1 MILSISP
8 SHVAGI
14 KGVSHYTQPSDPYS
28 SDILIALIS
37 FLLNFEAGCRLL
49 MPIILAT
56 EEAEIRRIEVLSQP
70 EQIIHEILSRR
81 YPIQEKGWQSDS
93 SGKSAAYQA

>member
-1 MILSISP
+1 
-8 SHVAGI
+8 
-14 KGVSHYTQPSDPYS
+14 
-28 SDILIALIS
+28 
-37 FLLNFEAGCRLL
+37 